1 VLWVLEAS
9 AHVPFDLR
17 SGARHAV
24 WASSWVRAG
33 RDDGPVV
40 RGTFLVEAEAD
51 AGAALAGLVP
61 PGAWDVEVRPAPD
74 GTYPDAETRRAVL
87 VRDGAVVAVRGP

>member
-9 AHVPFDLR
+9 ARVPFDLR

-24 WASSWVRAG
+24 WASSWVRAV
-33 RDDGPVV
+33 RNDRPVV
-40 RGTFLVEAEAD
+40 RGTFLVEAD
-51 AGAALAGLVP
+51 AEAALAGLVP
-61 PGAWDVEVRPAPD
+61 PGAGAWDVAVRPAPD
-74 GTYPDAETRRAVL
+74 GTYPDAETRRALL